1 MRYVMKEK
9 LLCLGDDYRIL
20 DEDENEVFY
29 VDGKVLTIR
38 DTLIFQDMAGNE
50 LATIVKKLLAWGPTY
65 EIRRNG
71 ELMAVV
77 KKKLFTFM
85 HCKFTVD
92 VPGPNDLEATGSF
105 LDREY
110 SFRRGDR
117 LVAQVS
123 KKWFSWT
130 DTYGV
135 DVLPGEDD
143 ILILASAVVIDQV
156 CHDEGKRGH

>member
-9 LLCLGDDYRIL
+9 LLCLGDDYRIQ
-20 DEDENEVFY
+20 DADGRDVYY
-29 VDGKVLTIR
+29 VDGKVLTLR
-38 DTLIFQDMAGNE
+38 DTLIFQDLQGNE
-50 LATIVKKLLAWGPTY
+50 LATIVKRLLSWGPTY
-65 EIRRNG
+65 EIRRDG

-77 KKKLFTFM
+77 KKKLFTFFN
-85 HCKFTVD
+85 CKFLVD
-92 VPGPNDLEATGSF
+92 VPGPDDLEAKGSF
-105 LDREY
+105 LEHEY

-143 ILILASAVVIDQV
+143 LLILASAVVIDQI
-156 CHDEGKRGH
+156 CHDDEGKQD